1 MEPADHCQKNPQG
14 NEIESGV
21 QADGS
26 CKRTEATPKKK
37 AECSMDSDVLDMAID
52 IEEHLSDTDKDRKQ
66 RKNKRSK
73 KLYTNLELCDT
84 ITTDITGL
92 KAFGAV

>member
-1 MEPADHCQKNPQG
+1 
-14 NEIESGV
+14 
-21 QADGS
+21 
-26 CKRTEATPKKK
+26 
-37 AECSMDSDVLDMAID
+37 MDSDVLDMAID
-52 IEEHLSDTDKDRKQ
+52 IEEYLSDTDKDRKQ